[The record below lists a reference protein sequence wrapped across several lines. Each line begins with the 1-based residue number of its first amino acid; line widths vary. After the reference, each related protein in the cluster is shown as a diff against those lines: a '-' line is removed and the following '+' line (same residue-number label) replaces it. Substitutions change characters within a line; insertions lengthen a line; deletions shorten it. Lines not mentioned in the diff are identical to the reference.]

1 MALDFESKL
10 NRVPVSV
17 VIPCYRC
24 ADTIERAVESV
35 IAQTASP
42 AEVWLVEDGSGDDG
56 RTLAVLHE
64 LRQRHSG
71 EVSIEVISLGKNFG
85 CAVARNTGWDASTQP
100 YIAFLDADDSWHP
113 KKLEIQHS
121 WMRDRPEVAMTGH
134 DWIWVRSEHPDPGLS
149 QGQRAWHVSRRQQLL
164 SNRFL
169 TPTVMLRREL
179 SYRFAKKELDSDGE
193 LWLRIV
199 LDGHSAWRLD
209 QSLVY
214 LYKAPFGHSGLSG
227 NLWQVQKAVLNT
239 YWRQVRE
246 GRLGL
251 MAFALLVPWLLA
263 KHLRRLVI
271 SGVRAKGLL
280 LV

>member
-85 CAVARNTGWDASTQP
+85 CAVARNTGWDASPQL
-100 YIAFLDADDSWHP
+100 YIAFLDADD
-113 KKLEIQHS
+113 
-121 WMRDRPEVAMTGH
+121 
-134 DWIWVRSEHPDPGLS
+134 
-149 QGQRAWHVSRRQQLL
+149 AWHRRNSRYGVTGCET
-164 SNRFL
+164 
-169 TPTVMLRREL
+169 TPT
-179 SYRFAKKELDSDGE
+179 S
-193 LWLRIV
+193 
-199 LDGHSAWRLD
+199 
-209 QSLVY
+209 Q
-214 LYKAPFGHSGLSG
+214 
-227 NLWQVQKAVLNT
+227 
-239 YWRQVRE
+239 
-246 GRLGL
+246 
-251 MAFALLVPWLLA
+251 
-263 KHLRRLVI
+263 
-271 SGVRAKGLL
+271 
-280 LV
+280 